1 MVHELGGFAIK
12 IHFYVGFPKAGFR
25 DQLSILLKILSL
37 GCRYPLENNH
47 EQA

>member
-1 MVHELGGFAIK
+1 MTHELGGFVIN
-12 IHFYVGFPKAGFR
+12 IHPDVALLKAGFR
-25 DQLSILLKILSL
+25 VQLSILIKILSL